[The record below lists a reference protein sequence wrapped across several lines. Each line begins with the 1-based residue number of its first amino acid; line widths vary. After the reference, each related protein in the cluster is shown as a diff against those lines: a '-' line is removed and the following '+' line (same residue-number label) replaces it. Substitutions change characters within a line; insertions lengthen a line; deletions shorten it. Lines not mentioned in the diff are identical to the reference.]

1 MRLSRLFRLEDVAS
15 TEESVPMRR
24 TLFWIL
30 VWAAILAGVVLFFK
44 YARFL
49 TPLLD

>member
-1 MRLSRLFRLEDVAS
+1 MRLSRIFRPEDV
-15 TEESVPMRR
+15 ESVEDAVPMRR

-30 VWAAILAGVVLFFK
+30 VGLAILAGIVLFFR

-49 TPLLD
+49 SPLLD

>member
-1 MRLSRLFRLEDVAS
+1 MRLSRLFQLEDVTS
-15 TEESVPMRR
+15 DSESVPMRR

-30 VWAAILAGVVLFFK
+30 VWAAILVGVVLFFK

-49 TPLLD
+49 APLLD